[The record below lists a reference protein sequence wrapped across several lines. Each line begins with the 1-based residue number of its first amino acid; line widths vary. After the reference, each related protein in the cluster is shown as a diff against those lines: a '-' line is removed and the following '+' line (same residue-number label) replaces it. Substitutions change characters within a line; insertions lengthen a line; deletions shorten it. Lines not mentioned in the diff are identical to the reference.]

1 VVLPFLVIMKSED
14 NFRNPNDDGAMAA
27 LSLDEFLRPLA
38 IDSRMVLELSR
49 ELETT
54 FRHLSAES
62 PDQFLPTPISESMLR
77 PAGRGH
83 GR

>member
-1 VVLPFLVIMKSED
+1 MVTMKFED
-14 NFRNPNDDGAMAA
+14 NLRNPDDDDAMAA

-38 IDSRMVLELSR
+38 IDSQTVLELSR
-49 ELETT
+49 ELALT
-54 FRHLSAES
+54 FRSLSAES

-77 PAGRGH
+77 PAARDH

>member
-1 VVLPFLVIMKSED
+1 MKFED
-14 NFRNPNDDGAMAA
+14 NFRDPNNDDAMAA

-38 IDSRMVLELSR
+38 IDSQTVLELSR
-49 ELETT
+49 ELEMT
-54 FRHLSAES
+54 FRRLSAES

-77 PAGRGH
+77 PAARGH

>member
-1 VVLPFLVIMKSED
+1 MRFED
-14 NFRNPNDDGAMAA
+14 NFRKPDDDDAMAA

-38 IDSRMVLELSR
+38 IDSQKALELSR

-54 FRHLSAES
+54 FRCLSAES

-77 PAGRGH
+77 PAGRDH